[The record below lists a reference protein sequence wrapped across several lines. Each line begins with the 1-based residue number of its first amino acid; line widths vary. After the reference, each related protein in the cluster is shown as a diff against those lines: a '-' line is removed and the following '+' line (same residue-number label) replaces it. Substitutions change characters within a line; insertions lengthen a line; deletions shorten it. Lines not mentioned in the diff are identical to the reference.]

1 MDAHTF
7 WLALAMVL
15 VLEGLLPFLSPS
27 GWRKMFLQ
35 LLQMN
40 DGQIRFFGLCSML
53 LGMLV
58 ITLVTF
64 FE

>member
-1 MDAHTF
+1 MDADTF

-27 GWRKMFLQ
+27 GWRKMFMQ